1 MTYHTLKDILE
12 RTEREGDCMIWCG
25 GKHVLGY
32 GMMRQDGEMR
42 TVHSVIAEMIYG
54 ERPDKYNGVRV
65 TRTCDNKACVNPD
78 HIIIR
83 SSSEIQS
90 EAFLDGRSNSKFTMD
105 EAREIRRR
113 FKEGSWGIGTRLA
126 EEYGVATSTI
136 YAIVANKMYKD
147 RTNET

>member
-1 MTYHTLKDILE
+1 MPYHTLKDILE
-12 RTEREGDCMIWCG
+12 RTEREGDCLIWQG

-42 TVHSVIAEMIYG
+42 SVHSVVAEMIYG

-65 TRTCDNKACVNPD
+65 TRTCENKACVNPE

-83 SSSEIQS
+83 SASEIQS
-90 EAFLDGRSNSKFTMD
+90 EAFVDGRSNSKFTM
-105 EAREIRRR
+105 EQAREIRRKY
-113 FKEGSWGIGTRLA
+113 KEGSWGIGTRLA
-126 EEYGVATSTI
+126 EEYGISTSTV
-136 YAIVANKMYKD
+136 YAIIANRMYKD